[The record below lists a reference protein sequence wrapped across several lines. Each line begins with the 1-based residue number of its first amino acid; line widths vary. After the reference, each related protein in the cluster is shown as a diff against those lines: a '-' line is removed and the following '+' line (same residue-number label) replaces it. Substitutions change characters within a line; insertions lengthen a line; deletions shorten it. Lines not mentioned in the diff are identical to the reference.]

1 MQHYLGIDIG
11 TFESKGVLVDT
22 SGRIVATA
30 ARPHRMLVPQPG
42 WAEHD
47 AEQNWWLEFCSISKE
62 LIASSGVAPAAIRAV
77 GASGIGPCMLPVDA
91 DGVPLMN
98 AVLYGV
104 DTRAAVEIEELT
116 AEIGVD
122 ELVRSGGNA
131 LTSQSVGPKIL
142 WLKKNRP
149 ELYEKTHKVLNS
161 SSFLIHRLT
170 GRYVIDHYSA
180 SSSSPLY
187 DAGAHSWTD
196 RYAERIIAPERL
208 PDLLWT
214 TEIAGTVSLAAAD
227 ATGLAVG
234 TPVTAGTIDAAS
246 EAVSVGVLDTGE
258 MMMMY
263 GSTMF
268 IILVTDKRVEDPRL
282 WYAPWLFEGQH
293 ACMSGTSTSGT
304 LTRWFQEQFARELES
319 QSALRELAAEA
330 ETSPAGAKGVVVLPY
345 FSGERT
351 PIHDPAAKGMIFGL
365 DLTHS
370 RADLYRGLLEG
381 VAYGVNDIIETYQTA
396 GAPLRNIA
404 AVGGGT
410 KNRVWSQAIS
420 DVTGWRQ
427 AVRAKTIGAAYGNAF
442 LGAVAVGD
450 ARRGDIQIWNPV
462 EREIEPDARNRAVY
476 RSGYK
481 TFKELYARTKDLT
494 AGLRGDPEE
503 PA

>member
-11 TFESKGVLVDT
+11 TYESKGVLVDGT
-22 SGRIVATA
+22 GRIVATA
-30 ARPHRMLVPQPG
+30 ARPHKMLVPQPG

-47 AEQNWWLEFCSISKE
+47 AERDWWLEFCSISKE

-77 GASGIGPCMLPVDA
+77 GASGIGPCMLPVDM
-91 DGVPLMN
+91 DGKPLMN

-116 AEIGVD
+116 AEIGVE

-131 LTSQSVGPKIL
+131 LTSQSVGPKVL

-149 ELYEKTHKVLNS
+149 DLYRKTHKVLNS

-180 SSSSPLY
+180 CSSSPLY
-187 DAGAHSWTD
+187 DARTHAWTD

-214 TEIAGTVSLAAAD
+214 TDIAGTVTEAAAD

-304 LTRWFQEQFARELES
+304 LTRWFQEQFARELDP

-330 ETSPAGAKGVVVLPY
+330 ETSPAGANGVVVLPY

-351 PIHDPAAKGMIFGL
+351 PIHDPAARGMIFGL
-365 DLTHS
+365 DLTHA
-370 RADLYRGLLEG
+370 RADIYRGILEG
-381 VAYGVNDIIETYQTA
+381 VAYGVNDIIETYTVA
-396 GAPLRNIA
+396 GAPLRKIA

-427 AVRAKTIGAAYGNAF
+427 SVRAKTIGAAYGNAF
-442 LGAVAVGD
+442 LGAIAVGD
-450 ARRGDIQIWNPV
+450 AKRGDIQAWNPV
-462 EREIEPDARNRAVY
+462 ERDIVPDEANRSVY
-476 RSGYK
+476 GPGFQ
-481 TFKELYARTKDLT
+481 TFKQLYARTKDLT
-494 AGLRGDPEE
+494 RGLRADPQT
-503 PA
+503 PQ

>member
-11 TFESKGVLVDT
+11 TYESKGVLADGA
-22 SGRIVATA
+22 GRIVGTA
-30 ARPHRMLVPQPG
+30 MRPHKMLVPQPG

-47 AEQNWWLEFCSISKE
+47 AERDWWFQFCSISQE
-62 LIASSGVAPAAIRAV
+62 LIAKSAVAPAAIRAV
-77 GASGIGPCMLPVDA
+77 AASGIGPCMLPVDA
-91 DGVPLMN
+91 EGAPLMN

-104 DTRAAVEIEELT
+104 DTRAAFEIEELT

-122 ELVRSGGNA
+122 QLIRTGGNV

-149 ELYEKTHKVLNS
+149 ELYGKAHKILNS

-170 GRYVIDHYSA
+170 GRYVLDHYSA

-187 DAGAHSWTD
+187 DVHAHDWTD
-196 RYAERIIAPERL
+196 SYSERIIAPERL

-214 TEIAGTVSLAAAD
+214 TEIAGAVSQRAAE
-227 ATGLAVG
+227 ATALAVG
-234 TPVTAGTIDAAS
+234 TPVTAGTIDAAA

-268 IILVTDKRVEDPRL
+268 IILVTDKRVEDHRL

-304 LTRWFQEQFARELES
+304 LTRWFQEQFAREFDP
-319 QSALRELAAEA
+319 QAALRELSIEA
-330 ETSPAGAKGVVVLPY
+330 ETSPAGANGVIVLPY

-351 PIHDPAAKGMIFGL
+351 PIHDPSAKGMIFGL
-365 DLTHS
+365 DLTHR
-370 RADLYRGLLEG
+370 RADIYRGLLEG
-381 VAYGVNDIIETYQTA
+381 IAYGVNDIIETYQTT
-396 GAPLRNIA
+396 GVPLQKIV

-410 KNRVWSQAIS
+410 RNRVWSQAIS
-420 DVTGWRQ
+420 DISGRRQ
-427 AVRAKTIGAAYGNAF
+427 AVCAKTIGAAYGNAF
-442 LGAVAVGD
+442 LAAVAVGD
-450 ARRGDIQIWNPV
+450 AKRDDIHVWNPV
-462 EREIEPDARNRAVY
+462 ERDIEPDARNRSVY
-476 RSGYK
+476 RSGYEI
-481 TFKELYARTKDLT
+481 FKQLYARTKDLT
-494 AGLRGDPEE
+494 A
-503 PA
+503 

>member
-11 TFESKGVLVDT
+11 TYESKGVLVDGT
-22 SGRIVATA
+22 GRIVATA
-30 ARPHRMLVPQPG
+30 ARPHKMLVPQPG

-47 AEQNWWLEFCSISKE
+47 AERDWWLEFCSISKE
-62 LIASSGVAPAAIRAV
+62 LIASSRVAPAAIRAV

-91 DGVPLMN
+91 GGTPLMN

-149 ELYEKTHKVLNS
+149 ELYQKTHKVLNS

-180 SSSSPLY
+180 CSSSPLY
-187 DAGAHSWTD
+187 DARTHSWTD

-214 TEIAGTVSLAAAD
+214 TEIAGTVNQAAAD

-268 IILVTDKRVEDPRL
+268 IILVTDKRVEDSRL

-304 LTRWFQEQFARELES
+304 LTRWFQEQFARELDP

-330 ETSPAGAKGVVVLPY
+330 ETSPAGANGVVVLPY

-365 DLTHS
+365 DLTHR

-381 VAYGVNDIIETYQTA
+381 VAYGVNDIIETYQAA
-396 GAPLRNIA
+396 GAPLRKIA

-427 AVRAKTIGAAYGNAF
+427 AVCAKTIGAAYGNAF

-450 ARRGDIQIWNPV
+450 ARRGDIQVWNPV
-462 EREIEPDARNRAVY
+462 ERDIEPEARNRSVY
-476 RSGYK
+476 RSGFQ
-481 TFKELYARTKDLT
+481 TFKQLYARTKDLS
-494 AGLRGDPEE
+494 AGLRPN
-503 PA
+503 PQKPV